1 MRDADENQRSKDT
14 YAILLEKIGQLNE
27 TICELSTK
35 INNLK
40 ILCHN
45 AAEES
50 KNESSNNH
58 RKDKNER

>member
-1 MRDADENQRSKDT
+1 MRDKDEKKNKDT
-14 YAILLEKIGQLNE
+14 YALLLEKIGQLNE

-50 KNESSNNH
+50 NNESSNNY
-58 RKDKNER
+58 REDKNER

>member
-1 MRDADENQRSKDT
+1 MKDKKEKNKDT

-27 TICELSTK
+27 TICELSTN
-35 INNLK
+35 INKLK

-50 KNESSNNH
+50 KNEPSNNQGE
-58 RKDKNER
+58 DKNERR